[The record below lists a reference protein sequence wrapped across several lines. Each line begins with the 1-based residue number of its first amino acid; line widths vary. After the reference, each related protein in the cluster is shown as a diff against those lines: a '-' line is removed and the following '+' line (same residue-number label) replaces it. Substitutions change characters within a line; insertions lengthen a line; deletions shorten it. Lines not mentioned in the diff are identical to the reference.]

1 MAKSENTLTPMQM
14 QYQTIKERNKDCI
27 LFFRLGDFYEMF
39 NDDAVT
45 ASRELDL
52 TLTTRDRSKP
62 KEAQTPMCGVP
73 YHSVDSYIARLVQRG
88 YKVAI
93 CEQMSDPAT
102 TKGLVEREIT
112 RIVTPGTVTESCMLE
127 ESKNNYFCLRCR
139 VMLHSPLRL
148 DGAAMKVFTSTLT

>member
-62 KEAQTPMCGVP
+62 KEAEHAWQCA
-73 YHSVDSYIARLVQRG
+73 S
-88 YKVAI
+88 
-93 CEQMSDPAT
+93 
-102 TKGLVEREIT
+102 
-112 RIVTPGTVTESCMLE
+112 
-127 ESKNNYFCLRCR
+127 
-139 VMLHSPLRL
+139 HSPVISFLPGKL
-148 DGAAMKVFTSTLT
+148 LKYL